1 MNYRQFLIK
10 TGLSPSSVD
19 NYCKALFDPRK
30 SNHSTAQ
37 NWYQKYLNTKSDQPF
52 IQYLLRQNLSM
63 GTAKTYLS
71 GVNNPD
77 SFHHEIGMKWYKKFL
92 ASVQIH
98 PVEPTTVEEP
108 ITEIVKV
115 EETQSMKEIETIQ
128 IILKMNVTDETKLA
142 MIKLLL

>member
-37 NWYQKYLNTKSDQPF
+37 NWYQKYLDTKSDQPF
-52 IQYLLRQNLSM
+52 IQYLLKQNLSM
-63 GTAKTYLS
+63 STARTYLS

-77 SFHHEIGMKWYKKFL
+77 SSHHEIGMKWYKQFL
-92 ASVQIH
+92 SVQIH
-98 PVEPTTVEEP
+98 SVEPTTVEEP
-108 ITEIVKV
+108 TPKIVKV
-115 EETQSMKEIETIQ
+115 EEPQPLKEIETIQ
-128 IILKMNVTDETKLA
+128 IILKMSVTDKQKLA